1 MKTAFE
7 KMRAN
12 RAQRSATRDAT
23 DKLLCAE
30 NNLAL
35 IFGAEPKC
43 MDASNYKAAHEAW
56 ETLAARREARAD
68 VHRAYWKSHRWEA
81 P

>member
-1 MKTAFE
+1 MKSAFE

-56 ETLAARREARAD
+56 ETLAARREAWSEVC
-68 VHRAYWKSHRWEA
+68 VHGWRLNEWKRS
-81 P
+81 